1 MNWATCTD
9 DELLP
14 MAYRVYEDCIGLD
27 NDADL
32 SGYAHQL
39 QRRSDVPKEQ
49 AIRVLKRVRKEKMAS
64 GKYFPTYEERF
75 SRAKRFFTAVALHS
89 K

>member
-1 MNWATCTD
+1 MIWATCTD

-14 MAYRVYEDCIGLD
+14 MAYLIYEDYIGLD
-27 NDADL
+27 NDVDV

-39 QRRSDVPKEQ
+39 QRCTDAPKEQ

-64 GKYFPTYEERF
+64 GKYFRTYEEQTTGF
-75 SRAKRFFTAVALHS
+75 KRFLAAFAIHS